1 MDLEF
6 SIVTIVLLSVALL
19 LLPILAL
26 IHLLSSNY
34 RGRGKIL
41 WLLVILFLPFL
52 GSVLYFIMGKRYRQQ
67 NPE

>member
-6 SIVTIVLLSVALL
+6 SIVTIILLLVAML
-19 LLPILAL
+19 LLPILGL
-26 IHLLSSNY
+26 IHLLNSDY

-52 GSVLYFIMGKRYRQQ
+52 GSVLYFIMGKRYRQH